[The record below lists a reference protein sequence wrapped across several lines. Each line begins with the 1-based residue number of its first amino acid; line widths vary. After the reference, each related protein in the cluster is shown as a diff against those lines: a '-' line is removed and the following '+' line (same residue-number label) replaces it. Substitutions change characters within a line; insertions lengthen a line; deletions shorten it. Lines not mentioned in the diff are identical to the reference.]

1 MNLLITGAWR
11 EAKEHISFF
20 QTEGHR
26 VKYMQYEQDELP
38 CAPEWVEGIIGNGI
52 FLFHSIEEFVNLHYI
67 QLTSAGYDRVPMDY
81 IKEHKIQIYNARGVY
96 SVPMAEFAVAGV
108 LALYKRLP
116 GFLESQRNHEWQKR
130 RDLLELSGK
139 KVLVVGFG
147 SVGQECAKRFR
158 AFGTMVLAADIQ
170 KPEMGFDVFYSMEH
184 LPEALA
190 RADIVILTLPLT
202 EETRGMFDE
211 KAFTSCKPGVILV
224 NISRGAIVK
233 ERALVE
239 ALRKGTLGGAVL
251 DVFET
256 EPLPESSPLWD
267 MPNVIVTPHNS
278 FISSLNSTRLLK
290 LIMENLPNRKSDVL

>member
-116 GFLESQRNHEWQKR
+116 GFWSHNGTTSAETAGS
-130 RDLLELSGK
+130 
-139 KVLVVGFG
+139 FG
-147 SVGQECAKRFR
+147 TFREKSVGCWFWQ
-158 AFGTMVLAADIQ
+158 
-170 KPEMGFDVFYSMEH
+170 
-184 LPEALA
+184 
-190 RADIVILTLPLT
+190 
-202 EETRGMFDE
+202 RG
-211 KAFTSCKPGVILV
+211 SGVC
-224 NISRGAIVK
+224 
-233 ERALVE
+233 
-239 ALRKGTLGGAVL
+239 
-251 DVFET
+251 
-256 EPLPESSPLWD
+256 
-267 MPNVIVTPHNS
+267 
-278 FISSLNSTRLLK
+278 
-290 LIMENLPNRKSDVL
+290 